1 MKGSKFDKH
10 NNYIKESEKN
20 VPYFHS
26 LQSSNSNINVNPN
39 DYYQK
44 MHDFSE
50 LVNQGS
56 SLVLNNDFNEALDIY
71 QKSLYIAESL
81 KDEYQKNEIKCNIG
95 IINFYLSKLNESIN
109 YIQPCYNYI
118 YSICQSEN
126 GMNSIRNLYLL
137 CKSGANLCM
146 CYLTM
151 NSENNNCKSLINDII
166 NIISK
171 EDDLYKQL
179 FCVKYLNNILF
190 RVKSLLKEK
199 KDLFID
205 KYSYDNIGLNN
216 NLIIGNEEIYYQI
229 NEIFIKSFDSF
240 MATQKIEPWI
250 NSLNIIYQKMQ
261 QLKDNNG
268 IIYILFNRQLAVLL
282 KNYNNIKNSLNEEV
296 NDAKLKLIA
305 LLKAVNQVNIENEN
319 NIDDDLDSN
328 LNNNELINEEYI
340 YNIIED
346 YKLKI
351 YVIANIYKMLYSF
364 EEQVNQKIQ
373 EDDKDYNIGNINNM
387 QNQNYVFNIN
397 SEVYL
402 KLLLYYTINYFKE
415 NIQDVNLKKALI
427 QDVNNT
433 IDLIV
438 TKKIDISEMNI
449 SSIDPEI
456 SQSLTVI
463 LNNIFRIY
471 YHFKLLKYFKKMKLK
486 SKYKKKQKKF
496 DPESNKKLNIF
507 FERNYNYIYKGEI
520 IQKINFNSN
529 ALKEH
534 FYQIDYENDYFQSF
548 GAKDSSNK
556 SKNINFDDILKIVV
570 GLKTNNVI
578 NKINSL
584 KIKSKNKP
592 YLFISFIMRKRTYDL
607 MFEKEQS
614 AKNWFYGLFYYLGIS
629 DRNYKI
635 GSCTKNILFRL
646 KCKMIKKLKD
656 NISNVDNI
664 PFSSCMIKYFKTLGK

>member
-1 MKGSKFDKH
+1 MNIKRSKLVNLNDG
-10 NNYIKESEKN
+10 IKESKKN
-20 VPYFHS
+20 VQSFYS
-26 LQSSNSNINVNPN
+26 LESSESIINPN

-50 LVNQGS
+50 LINQGS
-56 SLVLNNDFNEALDIY
+56 SLVLNNNFNEAINIY
-71 QKSLYIAESL
+71 QKSLNIAESL

-95 IINFYLSKLNESIN
+95 IINFYLSKLNEAIN

-146 CYLTM
+146 CQLTI
-151 NSENNNCKSLINDII
+151 NSENNNCTSLINDII
-166 NIISK
+166 NIVSK

-190 RVKSLLKEK
+190 RVNTLLTK
-199 KDLFID
+199 KNDLIID
-205 KYSYDNIGLNN
+205 KYSYDNINLSNN
-216 NLIIGNEEIYYQI
+216 FIIGNEEIYNQI

-261 QLKDNNG
+261 QLKDYNG

-296 NDAKLKLIA
+296 NDAKLNLIA

-319 NIDDDLDSN
+319 NFEDELDSN
-328 LNNNELINEEYI
+328 PNNNELINEEYI
-340 YNIIED
+340 NNIFED

-351 YVIANIYKMLYSF
+351 FVIRNIYKMLYSF
-364 EEQVNQKIQ
+364 EEKVNQKIQ
-373 EDDKDYNIGNINNM
+373 EDDNDYNNM
-387 QNQNYVFNIN
+387 QNQKYVFNIN

-438 TKKIDISEMNI
+438 SKKIDISEMNM

-456 SQSLTVI
+456 SKSLTLI
-463 LNNIFRIY
+463 LNNLFRIY
-471 YHFKLLKYFKKMKLK
+471 NHFKLLKYFKKMKII
-486 SKYKKKQKKF
+486 SKYKKQKKKP
-496 DPESNKKLNIF
+496 DPELNKKLENF
-507 FERNYNYIYKGEI
+507 FERNYNYIYKGEK

-529 ALKEH
+529 AVKEH
-534 FYQIDYENDYFQSF
+534 FYQIDYQNDYFQSF
-548 GAKDSSNK
+548 GANNSSKK
-556 SKNINFDDILKIVV
+556 SKNFDFDDILKIVV

-578 NKINSL
+578 HKINSL
-584 KIKSKNKP
+584 KIKTKNKP
-592 YLFISFIMRKRTYDL
+592 YLFMSLIFRKRTIDL
-607 MFEKEQS
+607 VFKNEGS
-614 AKNWFYGLFYYLGIS
+614 AKNWFYGFFHYLSIS

-635 GSCTKNILFRL
+635 GSCTKYILFRL
-646 KCKMIKKLKD
+646 KCKMIKKLED
-656 NISNVDNI
+656 NIANVDYI

>member
-1 MKGSKFDKH
+1 MNIKRSKLVNLNDG
-10 NNYIKESEKN
+10 IKESKKN
-20 VPYFHS
+20 VQSFYS
-26 LQSSNSNINVNPN
+26 LESSESIINPN

-50 LVNQGS
+50 LINQGS
-56 SLVLNNDFNEALDIY
+56 SLVLNNNFNEAINIY
-71 QKSLYIAESL
+71 QKSLNIAESL

-95 IINFYLSKLNESIN
+95 IINFYLSKLNEAIN

-146 CYLTM
+146 CKLTI
-151 NSENNNCKSLINDII
+151 NSENNNCTSLINDII
-166 NIISK
+166 NIVSK

-190 RVKSLLKEK
+190 RVNTLLTK
-199 KDLFID
+199 KNDLIID
-205 KYSYDNIGLNN
+205 KYSYDNINLSNN
-216 NLIIGNEEIYYQI
+216 FIIGNEEIYNQI

-261 QLKDNNG
+261 QLNDYNG

-282 KNYNNIKNSLNEEV
+282 KNYNNIKNNLNEEV
-296 NDAKLKLIA
+296 NDAKLNLIA

-319 NIDDDLDSN
+319 NFEDELNSN
-328 LNNNELINEEYI
+328 PNNNELINEEYI
-340 YNIIED
+340 NNIFED

-351 YVIANIYKMLYSF
+351 YVIRNIYKMLYSF
-364 EEQVNQKIQ
+364 EEQVNQK
-373 EDDKDYNIGNINNM
+373 
-387 QNQNYVFNIN
+387 YVFNIN

-438 TKKIDISEMNI
+438 SKKIDISEMNM

-456 SQSLTVI
+456 SKSLTLI
-463 LNNIFRIY
+463 LNNLFRIY
-471 YHFKLLKYFKKMKLK
+471 NHFKLLKYFKKMKII
-486 SKYKKKQKKF
+486 SKYKKQKK
-496 DPESNKKLNIF
+496 NRILN
-507 FERNYNYIYKGEI
+507 
-520 IQKINFNSN
+520 
-529 ALKEH
+529 
-534 FYQIDYENDYFQSF
+534 
-548 GAKDSSNK
+548 
-556 SKNINFDDILKIVV
+556 
-570 GLKTNNVI
+570 
-578 NKINSL
+578 
-584 KIKSKNKP
+584 
-592 YLFISFIMRKRTYDL
+592 
-607 MFEKEQS
+607 
-614 AKNWFYGLFYYLGIS
+614 
-629 DRNYKI
+629 
-635 GSCTKNILFRL
+635 
-646 KCKMIKKLKD
+646 
-656 NISNVDNI
+656 
-664 PFSSCMIKYFKTLGK
+664 